1 MGRPSRDK
9 GARYE
14 RELVQHL
21 CQHGL
26 PASRVPLSGAVDGY
40 ADDVRVCLGET
51 ELRIEAK
58 RRARLA
64 GYLTQWVEGSSSG
77 LVAMREDRGRT
88 LWLVSDD
95 LMMWLLQ
102 GVQWLEADPD
112 NA

>member
-1 MGRPSRDK
+1 MGRASRDK

-26 PASRVPLSGAVDGY
+26 HASRVPLSGAVDGY
-40 ADDVRVCLGET
+40 ADDVLIRLSGT
-51 ELRIEAK
+51 ELRVECK

-64 GYLTQWVEGSSSG
+64 SYLTQWVDGSADG

-88 LWLVSDD
+88 LWLVSDE
-95 LMMWLLQ
+95 LMVRLLQ
-102 GVQWLEADPD
+102 AVEANGGADE
-112 NA
+112 

>member
-1 MGRPSRDK
+1 MGKASRDK

-26 PASRVPLSGAVDGY
+26 DASRVPLSGAVDGY
-40 ADDVRVCLGET
+40 ADDVLVCLGQT

-64 GYLTQWVEGSSSG
+64 GYLTQWVDGSADG

-88 LWLVSDD
+88 LWLVSDE
-95 LMMWLLQ
+95 LMVRLLQ
-102 GVQWLEADPD
+102 AVEANGGADE
-112 NA
+112 